1 MRTLWPREFY
11 RSILLHGHACSREDG
26 SEEPGWGAG
35 RCHEQKWSFGAQCRN
50 LGYLDVLRSL
60 SLIELDMLENEEQD
74 SLL

>member
-1 MRTLWPREFY
+1 M
-11 RSILLHGHACSREDG
+11 GHACSREDG

-35 RCHEQKWSFGAQCRN
+35 RCHEQRWSFGAQCRN